1 VTILFGR
8 ASRTGVTKGATGCKI
23 FFEVINI
30 KIFIKKG
37 LNYKNSPSLGG
48 LCRCAWKPSIS
59 HMLDSVHPIV

>member
-48 LCRCAWKPSIS
+48 F
-59 HMLDSVHPIV
+59 V